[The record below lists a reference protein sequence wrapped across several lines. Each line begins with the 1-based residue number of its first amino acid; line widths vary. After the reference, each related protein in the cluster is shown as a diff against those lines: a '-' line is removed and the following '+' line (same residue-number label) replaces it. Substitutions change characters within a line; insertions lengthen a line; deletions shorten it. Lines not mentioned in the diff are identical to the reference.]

1 MRMRSIYVLD
11 LTGYNQFRFNYGG
24 LRMRMR
30 SIYVLD
36 LTGYNLFRFNYGGL
50 RMRSIYVEYYVDLT
64 IYDMCTYVMLII

>member
-1 MRMRSIYVLD
+1 MEV
-11 LTGYNQFRFNYGG
+11 FVC
-24 LRMRMR
+24 MRMR

-36 LTGYNLFRFNYGGL
+36 LTGYNLLRFNYGGL